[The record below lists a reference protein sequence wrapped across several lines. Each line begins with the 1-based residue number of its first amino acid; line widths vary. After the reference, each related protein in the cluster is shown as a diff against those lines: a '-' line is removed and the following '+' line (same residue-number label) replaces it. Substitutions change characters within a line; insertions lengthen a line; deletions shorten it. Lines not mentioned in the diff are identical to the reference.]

1 MSFEE
6 LRSGV
11 LNLPED
17 QRFEIVELLLDSLP
31 EEPAEI
37 SMDDPGFY
45 EELNR
50 RFANDQGSRRW
61 EDFCDEE

>member
-6 LRSGV
+6 LRAGV

-17 QRFEIVELLLDSLP
+17 QRFEMVELLLDSLP
-31 EEPAEI
+31 EEPAEL

-45 EELNR
+45 GELNR
-50 RFANDQGSRRW
+50 RFTNDHGSRRW